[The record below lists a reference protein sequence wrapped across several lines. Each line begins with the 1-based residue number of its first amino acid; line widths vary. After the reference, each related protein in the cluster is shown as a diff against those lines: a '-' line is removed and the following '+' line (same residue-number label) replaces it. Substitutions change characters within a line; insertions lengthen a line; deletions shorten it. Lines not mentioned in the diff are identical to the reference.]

1 MYPSVINLTIDIF
14 FVDQLLRN
22 KLMSKRKKSSRL
34 GYLPVQ
40 SLEADTPDSPA
51 LSPGRAVTRQV

>member
-1 MYPSVINLTIDIF
+1 MYPSEIDLSLHIIY
-14 FVDQLLRN
+14 VDQLLRN